1 MTVRILIVDD
11 HPVVRDGLR
20 GMLASQPDFTVVGE
34 AGGGAEALAWLAKP
48 VAVTSADQPDG
59 SSVDAPAVG
68 PERASVGVSGRF
80 AVPEPAASVDLVLTD
95 LRMPPPAGAALIRLI
110 RREYPTIRVLVLTT
124 YDTDADIIPSME
136 AGAVGYLLKDT
147 PREELFRAVRLAAIG
162 QTVLSPPVA
171 DRLVN
176 RLRTNGER
184 PTLSGRE
191 REVIALVAAGNSNR
205 DIAAAL
211 FISEAT
217 VKTHLVHIYT
227 KLGVNDRAAA
237 VAAGYDTGILGG

>member
-34 AGGGAEALAWLAKP
+34 AAGGAEALAWLANAASP
-48 VAVTSADQPDG
+48 TAET
-59 SSVDAPAVG
+59 VG
-68 PERASVGVSGRF
+68 PEHTSASAGVRRTGR
-80 AVPEPAASVDLVLTD
+80 EPTGAASPSVDLVLTD
-95 LRMPPPAGAALIRLI
+95 LRMPAPAGASLIRLI
-110 RREYPTIRVLVLTT
+110 RRDHPTIRVLVLTT
-124 YDTDADIIPSME
+124 YDTDSDIIPSME

-147 PREELFRAVRLAAIG
+147 PREELFRAVRMAADG

-176 RLRTNGER
+176 RLRRRQEQ

-217 VKTHLVHIYT
+217 VKTHLIHIYA